1 PAPHP
6 PPLHD
11 ALPISSWAPASATAT
26 TTAAQ
31 PKVSAII
38 SVTVAT
44 TLRRRVQKGMEERQ
58 QGKAVEGRGLK
69 AEPVVELHQEHVGRG
84 IEKHL
89 VTEIMCEV
97 ERGVE
102 QIDEP
107 RPRAPATTS
116 LTSGRLKYP
125 GKVRRSGF
133 GQKLLEERQGARV
146 AGLAEPEQRLAPH
159 ARLRVSSGDPDEGGD
174 AGVVRLLRQGEDRLL
189 LHVPVEVAIA
199 YQVGQVCRSG
209 VAGSLSEPAHRLA
222 PR

>member
-84 IEKHL
+84 IDRKS
-89 VTEIMCEV
+89 T
-97 ERGVE
+97 
-102 QIDEP
+102 
-107 RPRAPATTS
+107 
-116 LTSGRLKYP
+116 RLN
-125 GKVRRSGF
+125 
-133 GQKLLEERQGARV
+133 
-146 AGLAEPEQRLAPH
+146 
-159 ARLRVSSGDPDEGGD
+159 SSHEW
-174 AGVVRLLRQGEDRLL
+174 
-189 LHVPVEVAIA
+189 I
-199 YQVGQVCRSG
+199 
-209 VAGSLSEPAHRLA
+209 
-222 PR
+222 